1 MPFKTV
7 CCALLCLV
15 IAARATAQERMPAI
29 PPEKYTEAQ
38 KKAADELFATR
49 KSPVF
54 GPFIPLIRSP
64 EVMLRAKEM
73 GDYLRYK
80 NSIGQKLS
88 EFTILIMA
96 RAWTADYEWYAHYP
110 LAMKAGLKPEIA
122 EAIFQGRR
130 PDGMAA
136 DEEIVYNFATEL
148 NTTKRVSDVTYER
161 AIKQVG
167 EQGVIDIIGLQGYYT
182 LIAMTLNVSRFEL
195 PKDGRRFPRIPD

>member
-1 MPFKTV
+1 MPFKTM
-7 CCALLCLV
+7 CCAVLFMF
-15 IAARATAQERMPAI
+15 IAAHAAAQERMPAI
-29 PPEKYTEAQ
+29 PVEKYTEAQ
-38 KKAADELFATR
+38 KKAADEFLATR
-49 KSPVF
+49 KSPIS

-73 GDYLRYK
+73 GDYLRFRS
-80 NSIGQKLS
+80 SIGQKLT
-88 EFTILIMA
+88 EFTILIMG

-122 EAIFQGRR
+122 EAVFEGRR

-136 DEEIVYNFATEL
+136 DEEAVYNFVTEL
-148 NTTKRVSDVTYER
+148 NATKRVSDVTYER
-161 AIKQVG
+161 AVKQVS